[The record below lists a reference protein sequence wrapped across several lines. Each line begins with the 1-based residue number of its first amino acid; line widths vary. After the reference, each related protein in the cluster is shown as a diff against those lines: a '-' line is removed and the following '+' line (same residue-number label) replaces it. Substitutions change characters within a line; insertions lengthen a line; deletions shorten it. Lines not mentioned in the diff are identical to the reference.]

1 MLRVLFLILALG
13 LATAAVT
20 AGHAEPGGPMGRGCG
35 ANC

>member
-13 LATAAVT
+13 TGAAAVT

>member
-13 LATAAVT
+13 IGAATVT